1 MPWSGGLGGSTRRRR
16 GAAAIEFA
24 LTLPI
29 LLTLAAGVADYGVYL
44 TQAMNVQDAVREAGR
59 AGVAAGTS
67 AATTATTRVNQSL
80 TWDGISTTGGTVS
93 ATRTYNTTLGGYQL
107 LIYVDLPFHPVVGLV
122 PTPDR
127 VRSRLTLLIPE

>member
-29 LLTLAAGVADYGVYL
+29 LVTLAAGVADYGVYL

-59 AGVAAGTS
+59 AGVGAGDAAV
-67 AATTATTRVNQSL
+67 ATATTRVNQSL
-80 TWDGISTTGGTVS
+80 SWDGISTTGGTVS
-93 ATRTYNTTLGGYQL
+93 VTSAYSTTLQGDQL
-107 LIYVDLPFHPVVGLV
+107 VIYVDLPFQPVVGLV

-127 VRSRLTLLIPE
+127 LRSRLTLLIPE